1 MIGDMVALIPARAGS
16 QRIPGKNMKRLGG
29 HPLIAYTIA
38 VAQDSGLFSR
48 IIVCTDDKDVACYAT
63 DAGVAVRWREPV
75 SSDQPDIVWVKEA
88 LSDGPP
94 PWHFCILRPTSP
106 FRSVKMLHRAKKRFD
121 ADCLNADSL
130 RAVEPVTQ
138 HPGKMWTWLGQGY
151 QILPL
156 LDRYLTL
163 YTLNTPD
170 SNINPIKHE
179 GPRVPWH
186 SSPTQSLPVHYV
198 QNASLEM
205 GWTRNVEVHGTIH
218 GRSVMPFFTAGYE
231 GFDLNEPRDW
241 REAEYLI
248 AAGAAVLPEIPV
260 ARV

>member
-29 HPLIAYTIA
+29 HPLIAYTLA

-48 IIVCTDDKDVACYAT
+48 VIVCTDDHDIAGYAT

-88 LSDGPP
+88 LSDGPR

-106 FRSVKMLHRAKKRFD
+106 FRSVEMLHRAKTRFD
-121 ADCLNADSL
+121 SACLNADSL

-138 HPGKMWTWLGQGY
+138 HPGKMWTWLGPGY
-151 QILPL
+151 QILPV
-156 LDRYLTL
+156 LDRKREDGT
-163 YTLNTPD
+163 
-170 SNINPIKHE
+170 
-179 GPRVPWH
+179 PWH
-186 SSPTQSLPVHYV
+186 SSPTQSLPVHYA

-218 GRSVMPFFTAGYE
+218 GRSVMPFFTEGYE

-248 AAGAAVLPEIPV
+248 ASGAAVLPEISV